1 MLLAQKHM
9 KEIYKMRKDGDQ
21 EGLMNLQDTLIAQA
35 EAQVAGMNRS
45 SVSRRN
51 R

>member
-1 MLLAQKHM
+1 M

-35 EAQVAGMNRS
+35 EAQVAANRS